1 MAVNWKGRQIKK
13 RLMPR
18 HLDVALKDHEQIV
31 ELYKEKYS
39 EDRKT
44 RDGKRDWRT
53 YEQRIA
59 LRMKNASMELKPVVE
74 EAYSMIDVQKSNRG
88 QPEKAS
94 VTAKVLML
102 LIKDIFGISNR
113 KMANML
119 SFFSVFTGID
129 ISYKT
134 VERAYSDEL
143 ARMTIHNAF
152 VILVRRKGIKHADVS
167 GDGTGYSLTVTK
179 HYRNEREKELKK
191 LAQKEHDKKNHN
203 EVDNTDS
210 KLKKKARAFVYAFA
224 LMDLDSHMY
233 IGYGVG
239 MNSEHEAYHK
249 ALGMANGMGI
259 EIGSVRL
266 DKLYSYQSITEDF
279 GRETKIFVIPKKNAT
294 IRGPSSWKRIIRSFV
309 TEPFGYLSEYYKR
322 NNSESG
328 FSVDKRVCGW
338 KVWQKLPER
347 IETAIMC
354 KGLWHNLMLLY

>member
-1 MAVNWKGRQIKK
+1 
-13 RLMPR
+13 MPR
-18 HLDVALKDHEQIV
+18 HLDYALKDHGQIV

-53 YEQRIA
+53 YEQRLA
-59 LRMKNASMELKPVVE
+59 LRMKNAAIELKPIVE

-88 QPEKAS
+88 QPPKAS

-102 LIKDIFGISNR
+102 LIKDIFGVSNR

-119 SFFSVFTGID
+119 AMFTIFTGID

-152 VILVRRKGIKHADVS
+152 VILAKRKGIKHADVC
-167 GDGTGYSLTVTK
+167 GDGTGYTLTVTR
-179 HYRNEREKELKK
+179 HYRNERELELKRLSEAERTGK
-191 LAQKEHDKKNHN
+191 PGSD
-203 EVDNTDS
+203 T
-210 KLKKKARAFVYAFA
+210 KKKAKAFVYAFA
-224 LMDLDSHMY
+224 LMDLESRMY

-259 EIGSVRL
+259 TISSARL
-266 DKLYSYQSITEDF
+266 DKLYSYRSVTDDF
-279 GRETKIFVIPKKNAT
+279 SKDTKIYVIPKSNAT
-294 IRGPSSWKRIIRSFV
+294 IRGSPAWKRIVRSFV
-309 TEPFGYLSEYYKR
+309 EDPFGHLLEYYKR

-328 FSVDKRVCGW
+328 FSVDKRTSGW